1 MLGEDEIRHIFS
13 DEEEEIQAG
22 DIVSALWLPNGQFY
36 DAKVLQKGGKFCFTA
51 LISATRSQ
59 YCTSLSDPKL
69 KIEGHLY
76 FYSLILHVKEA
87 AGFAHLANSHC
98 RVHLDNIHDK
108 SALKFPALH

>member
-51 LISATRSQ
+51 LCDQ
-59 YCTSLSDPKL
+59 KLLLFPKL

-76 FYSLILHVKEA
+76 FHSMIQVL
-87 AGFAHLANSHC
+87 
-98 RVHLDNIHDK
+98 
-108 SALKFPALH
+108 